1 VKILLTGPTGFIG
14 SNFVRQALGG
24 GHQIAGLALPGEK
37 LPTGLPESANL
48 KWLRGTLDEAPWP
61 EIEKFG
67 ADVCIHAAWIT
78 TPGVYLESPE
88 NFRFLES
95 SLKFLARARDLGTNH
110 IIGIGTC
117 VEYKISGEL
126 LSEEKTPVA
135 PTTVYAGCKND
146 LRLALETEAKTR
158 GLQFCWARVF
168 YPYGPGEHP
177 SRLCSSIIQK
187 LLQDETIVLKT
198 PDSTKDYIY
207 IDDLAAALLTV
218 MEKKF
223 AGTINL
229 GTGIGV
235 SVREIARTLGAMMG
249 KSDLISEANPPEA
262 DPFGYVVAD
271 AARLRGLGWQ
281 PAHTMAQGLQ
291 KLLESLHPNDAK

>member
-14 SNFVRQALGG
+14 SNFVRQALAR
-24 GHQIAGLALPGEK
+24 GHEIAGLALPGEA
-37 LPTGLPESANL
+37 LPLDLPGGKNL
-48 KWLRGTLDEAPWP
+48 VWLRGTLDEAPWA

-67 ADVCIHAAWIT
+67 AEVCIHTAWIT

-88 NFRFLES
+88 NFKFLES
-95 SLKFLARARDLGTNH
+95 SLKFLARVRELGTSH
-110 IIGIGTC
+110 IIGFGTC
-117 VEYKISGEL
+117 VEYQISSGP

-135 PTTVYAGCKND
+135 PTTPYAHCKND
-146 LRLALETEAKTR
+146 LRLAMEAEAKAG
-158 GLQFCWARVF
+158 GLKFCWVRVF

-187 LLQDETIVLKT
+187 LARDEKIVLKT
-198 PDSTKDYIY
+198 PASTKDYIY
-207 IDDLAAALLTV
+207 IDDLAAALMTV

-229 GTGIGV
+229 GTGVGV
-235 SVREIARTLGAMMG
+235 TVREIAQTLGTMMG
-249 KSDLISEANPPEA
+249 RAGLVSEIEPPEV
-262 DPFGYVVAD
+262 DPLGYVVAD
-271 AARLRGLGWQ
+271 ASKLRGLGWE

-291 KLLESLHPNDAK
+291 KLLERVVAKPK